1 MSAHK
6 DAIALTQEQNG
17 GSPHQYE
24 EKEIDEPG
32 VVPARYRGTAHDKK
46 EMSVMGKQQVLR
58 VGTMVP
64 NIMSHSDSSSGISS
78 L

>member
-1 MSAHK
+1 MSVHK
-6 DAIALTQEQNG
+6 DAITTSEEQNG

-24 EKEIDEPG
+24 EKELDEPG

-58 VGTMVP
+58 VGKATP
-64 NIMSHSDSSSGISS
+64 Y
-78 L
+78 